1 MPGTLYVVATPI
13 GNLEDITLRAL
24 RVLREVDL
32 IACEDTRHTARLLA
46 HYDIQKPT
54 TSYHEH
60 NENEKAGLL
69 LDKLEGGL
77 QIALVSDAGTPCIS
91 DPGYRIVRQAHER
104 RIPVVPIPG
113 PCSFIAALSA
123 SGKASDAFTFLGFLP
138 ARKNARAALLTDLK
152 EEERTLIFFESPER
166 LLEALEDMDQI
177 LGPRAL
183 TIAREMTKVY
193 EELFSG
199 TPKEG
204 IEYFTK
210 KAVKGEIV
218 LIIEPGIREPGSL
231 ESLDIAALRQRV
243 VGMTQGLGMMKTEA
257 VKRLARE
264 LNVSRRELYRLLVD
278 DEDSTG
284 EAGGGRKNET
294 VPSGRDS
301 TNPALRATPPCQGGE
316 SFRRVA

>member
-24 RVLREVDL
+24 RVLREADL

-46 HYDIQKPT
+46 RYDIRKPT

-69 LDKLEGGL
+69 VEKLASGL

-104 RIPVVPIPG
+104 GIRVVPIPG

-123 SGKASDAFTFLGFLP
+123 SGRASDAFTFLGFLP
-138 ARKNARAALLTDLK
+138 ARKNARAALLKSLK
-152 EEERTLIFFESPER
+152 DEERTLIFFESPER
-166 LLEALEDMDQI
+166 LLETLEDLGKI

-183 TIAREMTKVY
+183 TITREMTKVY
-193 EELFSG
+193 EEIFSG
-199 TPKEG
+199 TPKQG
-204 IEYFTK
+204 IEYFSRK
-210 KAVKGEIV
+210 PVKGEIV
-218 LIIEPGIREPGSL
+218 LIVEPAERESGTL
-231 ESLDIAALRQRV
+231 ESLDIKDLRERV
-243 VGMTQGLGMMKTEA
+243 LAMTQGLGMMKTEA

-264 LNVSRRELYRLLVD
+264 MNVSRRDLYRLLV
-278 DEDSTG
+278 E
-284 EAGGGRKNET
+284 E
-294 VPSGRDS
+294 
-301 TNPALRATPPCQGGE
+301 E
-316 SFRRVA
+316 SS

>member
-46 HYDIQKPT
+46 RYDIQKPT

-69 LDKLEGGL
+69 LEKLESGL

-104 RIPVVPIPG
+104 HIQVVPIPG

-123 SGKASDAFTFLGFLP
+123 SGRASDSFSFLGFLP
-138 ARKNARAALLTDLK
+138 ARKNARGALLNDLK
-152 EEERTLIFFESPER
+152 DEERTLIFFESPER
-166 LLEALEDMDQI
+166 LLEALEDIDQI

-199 TPKEG
+199 TPKKG
-204 IEYFTK
+204 IEYFARK
-210 KAVKGEIV
+210 PVKGEIV
-218 LIIEPGIREPGSL
+218 LIIEPAVRESGSL

-243 VGMTQGLGMMKTEA
+243 LGMTQGLGIMRTEA

-264 LNVSRRELYRLLVD
+264 MNVSRRELYRLLVEG
-278 DEDSTG
+278 DENS
-284 EAGGGRKNET
+284 
-294 VPSGRDS
+294 
-301 TNPALRATPPCQGGE
+301 
-316 SFRRVA
+316 